1 MFELCRGE
9 KEAAVD
15 RERTISKE
23 QEANASCKS
32 DGPVEGRSGEG
43 RHLVESKYQVLRM
56 MNPSDAFTAEGENRR
71 PSSMLHIGHCTW
83 SSTTPDCPDFGGI
96 TMVS

>member
-1 MFELCRGE
+1 M
-9 KEAAVD
+9 AD

-43 RHLVESKYQVLRM
+43 RHLVESKYQVLEM
-56 MNPSDAFTAEGENRR
+56 I
-71 PSSMLHIGHCTW
+71 LIL
-83 SSTTPDCPDFGGI
+83 
-96 TMVS
+96 